1 MPEIEITEDQYEY
14 LEALREDIQ
23 QDVVGKYAHVRMV
36 DAVQYLIDN
45 HEGEINATVT
55 APSAGPDVSAEN
67 APAADPVEE
76 SSEDEADDD
85 ATDDDDVDAEDD
97 ADSNA
102 EESQDAE
109 DGDEAAEDEADA
121 DEESEDDAD
130 AEDSGGT
137 TSSPPMAAAA
147 GGDDDG
153 MLSAMMALMDTHDDK
168 WDEASGDTGYEVELP
183 DGSTENANTQDDVR
197 ALLFKHY
204 E

>member
-55 APSAGPDVSAEN
+55 APSAGPEVSAEN
-67 APAADPVEE
+67 APAADPIDESSAEE
-76 SSEDEADDD
+76 AEADDVAESEDEEADDE
-85 ATDDDDVDAEDD
+85 AAEADD
-97 ADSNA
+97 ADSA
-102 EESQDAE
+102 TD
-109 DGDEAAEDEADA
+109 DEADEDEA
-121 DEESEDDAD
+121 SAD
-130 AEDSGGT
+130 AEDESGGA
-137 TSSPPMAAAA
+137 TSTPPMAAA
-147 GGDDDG
+147 GGGGDDG

-168 WDEASGDTGYEVELP
+168 WEDAAGDTGYEVELP
-183 DGSTENANTQDDVR
+183 DGSTESANTQDDVR